1 MVSNTQQL
9 FEVVERLG
17 LTGADAIN
25 FIREQQELARA
36 ERLEAREEA
45 ERQRQEAEH
54 QRQEAELQRQEAE
67 AQREHERDMMR
78 FREEYEQNRI
88 DRNTA
93 CKKAPKLPA
102 FSENSDT
109 IDSYLQRFERFAQAN
124 GWDREE
130 WAVSLSALLTGES
143 TGRILPSLG
152 R

>member
-1 MVSNTQQL
+1 MASNTQQL
-9 FEVVERLG
+9 LEVVERLG

-25 FIREQQELARA
+25 FLREQQELARA
-36 ERLEAREEA
+36 KRLETREEA
-45 ERQRQEAEH
+45 ER

-67 AQREHERDMMR
+67 VQREHERDMMR
-78 FREEYEQNRI
+78 FREESEQNRI

-130 WAVSLSALLTGES
+130 WAVSLSALLTGKALDVYS
-143 TGRILPSLG
+143 RLSDDDATCKL
-152 R
+152 